1 MTDDTAIEI
10 MATGLRFP
18 EGPIAMADGSV
29 VLVEIARQTLSRVNP
44 DGSVEVIAHLGG
56 GPNGA
61 AIGPDGKV
69 YVCNNGGMKFHE
81 ARGKTYPGHMPDGY
95 TGGSIQRV
103 DLDTGEFEVL
113 YTHAG
118 DVQLRG
124 PNDLVF
130 DRDGGFWFTDHG
142 KLQDRLQDRTGVFY
156 AKADG
161 SHIQEM
167 IFPMEGPNGIGLSP
181 AEDEVYI
188 AETPTGQV
196 WAYELAGPGEL
207 LGQRRD
213 KPDGGRLLGGRD
225 GYFMFDSLAIDADGS
240 VHYGPGGETEFAGSC
255 AFDSICKA
263 ADAPRWQVQA
273 QDWNPAELAP
283 GGRTTLAISFQK
295 LRRSSIC
302 HASHVGIPED
312 TFMILAVTA
321 GEGVARVFL
330 KNEEEETEV
339 DVPAGTLSVACL
351 IDVVDV

>member
-29 VLVEIARQTLSRVNP
+29 VLVEIARQTLSRVDP

-225 GYFMFDSLAIDADGS
+225 GYFMFDSLAIDADGNVCVATIIDGGITILS
-240 VHYGPGGETEFAGSC
+240 PTGGEPGFVPMPDRVTTN
-255 AFDSICKA
+255 ICFGG
-263 ADAPRWQVQA
+263 AD
-273 QDWNPAELAP
+273 L
-283 GGRTTLAISFQK
+283 RTAYI
-295 LRRSSIC
+295 
-302 HASHVGIPED
+302 
-312 TFMILAVTA
+312 
-321 GEGVARVFL
+321 
-330 KNEEEETEV
+330 
-339 DVPAGTLSVACL
+339 TLSSTGQLAKVPWEVAGL
-351 IDVVDV
+351 GLNYNG

>member
-29 VLVEIARQTLSRVNP
+29 VLVEIARQTLSRVDP

-81 ARGKTYPGHMPDGY
+81 ARGKTYPGHMPHGY

-225 GYFMFDSLAIDADGS
+225 GYFMFDSLAIDADGNVCVATIIDGGITILS
-240 VHYGPGGETEFAGSC
+240 PTGGEPGFVPMPDRVTTN
-255 AFDSICKA
+255 ICF
-263 ADAPRWQVQA
+263 
-273 QDWNPAELAP
+273 
-283 GGRTTLAISFQK
+283 GGTDLRTAYI
-295 LRRSSIC
+295 
-302 HASHVGIPED
+302 
-312 TFMILAVTA
+312 
-321 GEGVARVFL
+321 
-330 KNEEEETEV
+330 
-339 DVPAGTLSVACL
+339 TLSSTGQLAKVPWEVAGL
-351 IDVVDV
+351 GLNYNG

>member
-29 VLVEIARQTLSRVNP
+29 VLVEIARQTLSRVDP

-61 AIGPDGKV
+61 ALGPDGKV

-225 GYFMFDSLAIDADGS
+225 GYFMFDSLAIDAEGNVCVATIIDGGITILS
-240 VHYGPGGETEFAGSC
+240 PTGGEPGFVPMPDRVTTN
-255 AFDSICKA
+255 ICF
-263 ADAPRWQVQA
+263 
-273 QDWNPAELAP
+273 
-283 GGRTTLAISFQK
+283 GGTDLRTAYI
-295 LRRSSIC
+295 
-302 HASHVGIPED
+302 
-312 TFMILAVTA
+312 
-321 GEGVARVFL
+321 
-330 KNEEEETEV
+330 
-339 DVPAGTLSVACL
+339 TLSSTGQLAKVPWEVAGL
-351 IDVVDV
+351 GLNYNG

>member
-29 VLVEIARQTLSRVNP
+29 VLVEIARQTLSRVDA

-61 AIGPDGKV
+61 ALGPDGKV

-225 GYFMFDSLAIDADGS
+225 GYFMFDSLAIDADGNVCVATIIDGGITILS
-240 VHYGPGGETEFAGSC
+240 PTGGEPGFVPMPDRVTTN
-255 AFDSICKA
+255 ICFGG
-263 ADAPRWQVQA
+263 AD
-273 QDWNPAELAP
+273 L
-283 GGRTTLAISFQK
+283 RTAYI
-295 LRRSSIC
+295 
-302 HASHVGIPED
+302 
-312 TFMILAVTA
+312 
-321 GEGVARVFL
+321 
-330 KNEEEETEV
+330 
-339 DVPAGTLSVACL
+339 TLSSTGQLAKVPWEVAGL
-351 IDVVDV
+351 RLNYNG

>member
-29 VLVEIARQTLSRVNP
+29 VLVEIARQTLSRVDP

-61 AIGPDGKV
+61 ALGPDGKV

-161 SHIQEM
+161 SHIQET

-225 GYFMFDSLAIDADGS
+225 GYFMFDSLAIDADGNVCVATIIDGGITILS
-240 VHYGPGGETEFAGSC
+240 PTGGEPGFVPMPDRVTTN
-255 AFDSICKA
+255 ICFGG
-263 ADAPRWQVQA
+263 AD
-273 QDWNPAELAP
+273 L
-283 GGRTTLAISFQK
+283 RTAYI
-295 LRRSSIC
+295 
-302 HASHVGIPED
+302 
-312 TFMILAVTA
+312 
-321 GEGVARVFL
+321 
-330 KNEEEETEV
+330 
-339 DVPAGTLSVACL
+339 TLSSTGQLAKVPWEVAGL
-351 IDVVDV
+351 RLNYNG

>member
-29 VLVEIARQTLSRVNP
+29 VLVEIARQTLSRVDP

-61 AIGPDGKV
+61 ALGPDGKV

-167 IFPMEGPNGIGLSP
+167 IFPMKGPNGIGLSP

-225 GYFMFDSLAIDADGS
+225 GYFMFDSLAIDADGNVCVATIIDGGITILS
-240 VHYGPGGETEFAGSC
+240 PTGGEPGFVPMPDRVTTN
-255 AFDSICKA
+255 ICFGG
-263 ADAPRWQVQA
+263 AD
-273 QDWNPAELAP
+273 L
-283 GGRTTLAISFQK
+283 RTAYI
-295 LRRSSIC
+295 
-302 HASHVGIPED
+302 
-312 TFMILAVTA
+312 
-321 GEGVARVFL
+321 
-330 KNEEEETEV
+330 
-339 DVPAGTLSVACL
+339 TLSSTGQLAKVPWEVAGL
-351 IDVVDV
+351 RLNYNG

>member
-29 VLVEIARQTLSRVNP
+29 VLVEIARQTLSRVDP

-61 AIGPDGKV
+61 ALGPDGKV

-95 TGGSIQRV
+95 TGGSIQCV

-225 GYFMFDSLAIDADGS
+225 GYFMFDSLAIDADGNVCVATIIDGGITILS
-240 VHYGPGGETEFAGSC
+240 PTGGEPGFVPMPDRVTTN
-255 AFDSICKA
+255 ICF
-263 ADAPRWQVQA
+263 
-273 QDWNPAELAP
+273 
-283 GGRTTLAISFQK
+283 GGTDLRTAYI
-295 LRRSSIC
+295 
-302 HASHVGIPED
+302 
-312 TFMILAVTA
+312 
-321 GEGVARVFL
+321 
-330 KNEEEETEV
+330 
-339 DVPAGTLSVACL
+339 TLSSTGQLAKVPWEVAGL
-351 IDVVDV
+351 GLNYNG

>member
-29 VLVEIARQTLSRVNP
+29 VLVEIARQTLSRVDP

-225 GYFMFDSLAIDADGS
+225 GYFMFDSLAIDADGNVCVATIIDGGITIMS
-240 VHYGPGGETEFAGSC
+240 PTGGEPGFVPMPDRVTTN
-255 AFDSICKA
+255 ICFGG
-263 ADAPRWQVQA
+263 AD
-273 QDWNPAELAP
+273 L
-283 GGRTTLAISFQK
+283 RTAYI
-295 LRRSSIC
+295 
-302 HASHVGIPED
+302 
-312 TFMILAVTA
+312 
-321 GEGVARVFL
+321 
-330 KNEEEETEV
+330 
-339 DVPAGTLSVACL
+339 TLSSTGQLAKVPWEVAGL
-351 IDVVDV
+351 RLNYNG

>member
-29 VLVEIARQTLSRVNP
+29 VLVEIARQTLSRVDP

-225 GYFMFDSLAIDADGS
+225 GYFMFDSLAIDADGNVCVATIIDGGITILS
-240 VHYGPGGETEFAGSC
+240 PTGGEPGFVPMPDRVTTN
-255 AFDSICKA
+255 ICF
-263 ADAPRWQVQA
+263 
-273 QDWNPAELAP
+273 
-283 GGRTTLAISFQK
+283 GGTDLRTAYI
-295 LRRSSIC
+295 
-302 HASHVGIPED
+302 
-312 TFMILAVTA
+312 
-321 GEGVARVFL
+321 
-330 KNEEEETEV
+330 
-339 DVPAGTLSVACL
+339 TLSSTGQLAKVPWEVAGL
-351 IDVVDV
+351 GPNYNG

>member
-61 AIGPDGKV
+61 ALGPDGKV

-225 GYFMFDSLAIDADGS
+225 GYFMFDSLAIDADGNVCVATIIDGGITILS
-240 VHYGPGGETEFAGSC
+240 PTGGEPGFVPMPDRVTTN
-255 AFDSICKA
+255 ICFGG
-263 ADAPRWQVQA
+263 AD
-273 QDWNPAELAP
+273 L
-283 GGRTTLAISFQK
+283 RTAYI
-295 LRRSSIC
+295 
-302 HASHVGIPED
+302 
-312 TFMILAVTA
+312 
-321 GEGVARVFL
+321 
-330 KNEEEETEV
+330 
-339 DVPAGTLSVACL
+339 TLSSTGQLAKVPWEVAGL
-351 IDVVDV
+351 GLNYNG

>member
-29 VLVEIARQTLSRVNP
+29 VLVEIARQTLSRVDP

-61 AIGPDGKV
+61 ALGPDGKV

-225 GYFMFDSLAIDADGS
+225 GYFMFDSLAIDADGNVCVATIIDGGITILS
-240 VHYGPGGETEFAGSC
+240 PTGGEPGFVPMPDRVTTN
-255 AFDSICKA
+255 ICFGG
-263 ADAPRWQVQA
+263 AD
-273 QDWNPAELAP
+273 L
-283 GGRTTLAISFQK
+283 RTAYI
-295 LRRSSIC
+295 
-302 HASHVGIPED
+302 
-312 TFMILAVTA
+312 
-321 GEGVARVFL
+321 
-330 KNEEEETEV
+330 
-339 DVPAGTLSVACL
+339 TLSSTGQLAKVPWEVAGL
-351 IDVVDV
+351 RLNYNG

>member
-29 VLVEIARQTLSRVNP
+29 VLVEIARQTLSRVGP

-61 AIGPDGKV
+61 ALGPDGKV

-167 IFPMEGPNGIGLSP
+167 IFPMKGPNGIGLSP

-225 GYFMFDSLAIDADGS
+225 GYFMFDSLAIDADGNVCVATIIDGGITILS
-240 VHYGPGGETEFAGSC
+240 PTGGEPGFVPMPDRVTTN
-255 AFDSICKA
+255 ICFGG
-263 ADAPRWQVQA
+263 AD
-273 QDWNPAELAP
+273 L
-283 GGRTTLAISFQK
+283 RTAYI
-295 LRRSSIC
+295 
-302 HASHVGIPED
+302 
-312 TFMILAVTA
+312 
-321 GEGVARVFL
+321 
-330 KNEEEETEV
+330 
-339 DVPAGTLSVACL
+339 TLSSTGQLAKVPWEVAGL
-351 IDVVDV
+351 GLNYNG

>member
-61 AIGPDGKV
+61 ALGPDGKV

-225 GYFMFDSLAIDADGS
+225 GYFMFDSLAIDADGNVCVATIIDGGITILS
-240 VHYGPGGETEFAGSC
+240 PTGGEPGFVPMPDRVTTN
-255 AFDSICKA
+255 ICF
-263 ADAPRWQVQA
+263 
-273 QDWNPAELAP
+273 
-283 GGRTTLAISFQK
+283 GGTDLRTAYI
-295 LRRSSIC
+295 
-302 HASHVGIPED
+302 
-312 TFMILAVTA
+312 
-321 GEGVARVFL
+321 
-330 KNEEEETEV
+330 
-339 DVPAGTLSVACL
+339 TLSSTGQLAKVPWEVAGL
-351 IDVVDV
+351 GLNYNG

>member
-29 VLVEIARQTLSRVNP
+29 VLVEIARQTLSRVDP

-103 DLDTGEFEVL
+103 DLETGEFEVL

-225 GYFMFDSLAIDADGS
+225 GYFMFDSLAIDADGNVCVATIIDGGITILS
-240 VHYGPGGETEFAGSC
+240 PTGGEPGFVPMPDRVTTN
-255 AFDSICKA
+255 ICFGG
-263 ADAPRWQVQA
+263 AD
-273 QDWNPAELAP
+273 L
-283 GGRTTLAISFQK
+283 RTAYI
-295 LRRSSIC
+295 
-302 HASHVGIPED
+302 
-312 TFMILAVTA
+312 
-321 GEGVARVFL
+321 
-330 KNEEEETEV
+330 
-339 DVPAGTLSVACL
+339 TLSSTGQLAKVPWEVAGL
-351 IDVVDV
+351 RLNYNG